1 MNPRRRVFRSLSLLL
16 ASLALLT
23 GCTVFV
29 ATVRLESLTLDVTP
43 LANNG
48 APLAVDFV
56 AVRDAALLQRLSQFS
71 ARQWFAEREQYRRD
85 AGQLLE
91 VWSLELVPGQFMKLS
106 DPPLAGSQAA
116 ELLVFASYDSPGAH
130 RLRLAMPSRLWL
142 RFESREMRL
151 LDD

>member
-23 GCTVFV
+23 GCTFFV
-29 ATVRLESLTLDVTP
+29 ATARIDSLTLEVAP
-43 LANNG
+43 QANNG
-48 APLAVDFV
+48 VPLAVDFV
-56 AVRDAALLQRLSQFS
+56 AVRDPALLQRLSQIS
-71 ARQWFAEREQYRRD
+71 ARQWFAEREHYRRE

-91 VWSLELVPGQFMKLS
+91 VWSLELVPGQFMES
-106 DPPLAGSQAA
+106 SAPPLAGSKAA

-130 RLRLAMPSRLWL
+130 RLRLAMHSRVWL

-151 LDD
+151 LDE